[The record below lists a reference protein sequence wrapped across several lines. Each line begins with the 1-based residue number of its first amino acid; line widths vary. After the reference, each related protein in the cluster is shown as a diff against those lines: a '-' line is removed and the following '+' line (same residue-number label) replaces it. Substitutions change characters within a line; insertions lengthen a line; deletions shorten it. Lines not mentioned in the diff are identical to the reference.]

1 MVGKDL
7 DEDAILVAHAD
18 ELEGHARRLFRITTP
33 HWVADPPQRCD
44 LAVRIRHG
52 ERLDPCT
59 VSEDADGSMIVE
71 FDATEDPG
79 VAPGQFAALY
89 DGEEC
94 LGGGVI
100 E

>member
-1 MVGKDL
+1 L
-7 DEDAILVAHAD
+7 
-18 ELEGHARRLFRITTP
+18 T
-33 HWVADPPQRCD
+33 
-44 LAVRIRHG
+44 
-52 ERLDPCT
+52 
-59 VSEDADGSMIVE
+59 VE

-94 LGGGVI
+94 LGGGMI